1 MATEFDLS
9 WHVRNSM
16 SAIIAAIAIALAFG
30 IGSYILYKL
39 NEGTGGNLT
48 TAVNMLQNQSSLIG
62 TVVTFL
68 MVGVLAG
75 IGIGLVVYLYN
86 RFSGIGGK

>member
-1 MATEFDLS
+1 MAAEFDLGG
-9 WHVRNSM
+9 HVRNSM
-16 SAIIAAIAIALAFG
+16 SAIIAAISIALAFG

-39 NEGTGGNLT
+39 NEGTKGNLT
-48 TAVNMLQNQSSLIG
+48 KAVDMLESQSDLIG